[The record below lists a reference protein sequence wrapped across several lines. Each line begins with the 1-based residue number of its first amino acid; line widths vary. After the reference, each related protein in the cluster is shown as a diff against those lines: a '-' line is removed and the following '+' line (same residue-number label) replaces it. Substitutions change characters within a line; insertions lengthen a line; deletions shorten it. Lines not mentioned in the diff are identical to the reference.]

1 MTYFP
6 PPEKRT
12 IVLPLM
18 TPDEADRLLQLVDAI
33 ASAIYAR
40 WEEWAEEQ
48 LELPFPAAMEIAV
61 PPHPTEQARHDDDAH
76 SSRVPPE
83 CPPVG
88 DEPNPRQDHR
98 PD

>member
-18 TPDEADRLLQLVDAI
+18 TPDEADRLLQLFDVI
-33 ASAIYAR
+33 TSAIYTR
-40 WEEWAEEQ
+40 WEEWTEEQ

-61 PPHPTEQARHDDDAH
+61 PPLPTEQARDDDDAH
-76 SSRVPPE
+76 TSRVPPK
-83 CPPVG
+83 CPAMG
-88 DEPNPRQDHR
+88 DQPGPQQDHG
-98 PD
+98 PF